1 MGKTIIIHQQTELHP
16 SHVGFC
22 IMSVRRQRKGFTMN
36 LCMVITTVWLKTS
49 VQHWHEPKV
58 NNQDKAQN
66 SFYNI
71 VCSLTVTRANQSKNK
86 LQPKAER
93 NPSSK
98 ENFLLQRFHKLVRA
112 ANALREKMTSSTPYV
127 ANFFFFFFLFLKA
140 ASDHLAFRARHT
152 STPREDKLQIYFSRR
167 WPFAPF

>member
-1 MGKTIIIHQQTELHP
+1 M
-16 SHVGFC
+16 
-22 IMSVRRQRKGFTMN
+22 
-36 LCMVITTVWLKTS
+36 
-49 VQHWHEPKV
+49 

-86 LQPKAER
+86 IQPKAER
-93 NPSSK
+93 KPSSK

-127 ANFFFFFFLFLKA
+127 ANFFFFFFFFFSKQRATTLHFARAIHQHLVKINYKFISRGGGPSPPFSTNQPGYHGGSFCTSLPYTMLYPRCGA
-140 ASDHLAFRARHT
+140 ASSQLTHCPFPLSTVCARARVCVCV
-152 STPREDKLQIYFSRR
+152 
-167 WPFAPF
+167 